1 MCISSL
7 SWAEKFLRECL
18 SFLMFSTSSLIVS
31 ASRERIAVMSSDF
44 SVTPMLNN
52 AGVKPLLIIMR
63 MAVDAAL
70 YTRSV

>member
-1 MCISSL
+1 
-7 SWAEKFLRECL
+7 
-18 SFLMFSTSSLIVS
+18 MFSTSSLIVS

-44 SVTPMLNN
+44 SVTPILNN